1 MTFRLE
7 LLAEL
12 EEAGDDL
19 ALLGDAVVL
28 DLDEIIFLP
37 EDLDE
42 AAAGLAGGLVVV
54 VEQVLRDEGGEA
66 AGEADEALR
75 VLGEGLEIRARLVVE
90 ALEMGVGDQ
99 LKEVLVAG
107 EVAAEQAEV
116 VDGSCPRRSGRC
128 GRGAKRRRGR
138 VRNRP
143 AA

>member
-1 MTFRLE
+1 VRAGVGGVDVMDVVRADDLQAE

-54 VEQVLRDEGGEA
+54 VEQVLRDERGEA
-66 AGEADEALR
+66 AGEADEAFR
-75 VLGEGLEIRARLVVE
+75 VLGEGLEVRARFVVE

-107 EVAAEQAEV
+107 EVAA
-116 VDGSCPRRSGRC
+116 SRPRW
-128 GRGAKRRRGR
+128 
-138 VRNRP
+138 
-143 AA
+143 